1 MFKVVI
7 DTNVL
12 ISGLLKADT
21 APRRL
26 LELCIDG
33 KVRPLMGNA
42 LFSEYLDVLARES
55 LFSGCAVSA
64 EEREVVLDAFLAAC
78 QWINIYFRWRPN
90 LRDEAD
96 NHLVELAIAGNA
108 SHIVTGNNRDFTQ
121 PNLTFPKLKIVSIRD
136 FKTLLQEVAIWES

>member
-1 MFKVVI
+1 MLKVVI

-12 ISGLLKADT
+12 VSGLLKADT

-33 KVRPLMGNA
+33 KVRPLVGNA
-42 LFSEYLDVLARES
+42 LFSEYLDVLSRES
-55 LFSGCAVSA
+55 LFSGCAVSE
-64 EEREVVLDAFLAAC
+64 EEREIVLDAFLASC

-96 NHLVELAIAGNA
+96 NHLVELAVAGNA
-108 SHIVTGNNRDFTQ
+108 SHIVTGNGRDFAQ
-121 PNLTFPKLKIVSIRD
+121 SALVFPKLEIVSVRD
-136 FKTLLQEVAIWES
+136 FKTLLQEVAIWEP